1 MIKEF
6 FEKRKAKRASQ
17 NIAKICDT
25 LASEVTKLA
34 LTVYSDNVYCR
45 IDKVELN
52 LDPEE
57 DYPIPTFYSFDV
69 HLELPSIRPTIKC
82 ADMSIYWDLSTS
94 VSIKQL
100 AAMVFEAADSE
111 SEAGSNYTHSIKIS
125 SYTPVSE
132 DEIEE
137 EDDK

>member
-6 FEKRKAKRASQ
+6 FEKRKAKRASH

-34 LTVYSDNVYCR
+34 LTIYSNNVYCR
-45 IDKVELN
+45 IDKIELDV
-52 LDPEE
+52 DPEE
-57 DYPIPTFYSFDV
+57 DKAIPMFYSFDV

-82 ADMSIYWDLSTS
+82 VNMSIYWDLSTS

-100 AAMVFEAADSE
+100 AAMIFEAADSE
-111 SEAGSNYTHSIKIS
+111 QGSNYTSNIEVS

-132 DEIEE
+132 DDVEE

>member
-34 LTVYSDNVYCR
+34 LTIYSNNVYCR
-45 IDKVELN
+45 IDKIELDV
-52 LDPEE
+52 DPEE
-57 DYPIPTFYSFDV
+57 DHAIPMFYSFDV

-82 ADMSIYWDLSTS
+82 VNMSIYWDLSTS

-100 AAMVFEAADSE
+100 AAMIFEAADSE
-111 SEAGSNYTHSIKIS
+111 EGSNYTYNIKVS

-132 DEIEE
+132 DDVEE
-137 EDDK
+137 EDNK

>member
-6 FEKRKAKRASQ
+6 FEKRKAKRSTKD
-17 NIAKICDT
+17 IANLCDK

-34 LTVYSDNVYCR
+34 LTIYADDVYCR
-45 IDKVELN
+45 IDKVELD

-57 DYPIPTFYSFDV
+57 DRATPMCYTFDV

-82 ADMSIYWDLSTS
+82 ADISIYWDFATS
-94 VSIKQL
+94 ITIKQL
-100 AAMVFEAADSE
+100 AAMVFEAAE
-111 SEAGSNYTHSIKIS
+111 SEAGGNFTHSIKIS

-132 DEIEE
+132 DDVDE

>member
-6 FEKRKAKRASQ
+6 FEKRKAKRSTKD
-17 NIAKICDT
+17 IANLCDK

-34 LTVYSDNVYCR
+34 LTIYADDVYCR
-45 IDKVELN
+45 IDKVTLD

-57 DYPIPTFYSFDV
+57 DRATPMFYTFDV

-82 ADMSIYWDLSTS
+82 ADVSIYWDSAASIT
-94 VSIKQL
+94 IKQL
-100 AAMVFEAADSE
+100 AAMVFEAAE
-111 SEAGSNYTHSIKIS
+111 SEVGGNFTHNIKIS

-132 DEIEE
+132 DNVDE
-137 EDDK
+137 EDDE